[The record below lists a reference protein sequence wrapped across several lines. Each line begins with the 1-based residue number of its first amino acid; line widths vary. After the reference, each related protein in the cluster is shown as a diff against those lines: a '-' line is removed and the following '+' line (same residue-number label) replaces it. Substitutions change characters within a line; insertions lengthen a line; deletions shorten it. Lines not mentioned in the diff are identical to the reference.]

1 MNPKILILVI
11 VFSIA
16 MVVILN
22 IPAETIPDEII
33 PAETIPVD
41 EEQMFCIQLF
51 EPVCSTSGK
60 TYSNSC
66 YLEIAG
72 DQLDHM
78 GECL

>member
-1 MNPKILILVI
+1 MITKEMSPKIIILVI

-22 IPAETIPDEII
+22 IPAEPIPDEII
-33 PAETIPVD
+33 PVED
-41 EEQMFCIQLF
+41 EQMFCIELF

-66 YLEIAG
+66 YLEVAG